1 MLVILSFISYFCLK
15 INVFMKKLVPHAGL
29 ILIATGTVALMLTRL
44 EQLSASNLL
53 LGSGLLLIVA
63 GILLHVWTIKREN
76 KY

>member
-15 INVFMKKLVPHAGL
+15 INVFMKKLVPYAGL
-29 ILIATGTVALMLTRL
+29 ILMATGTVALMLTRL

-63 GILLHVWTIKREN
+63 GILLHVWTIKRES

>member
-1 MLVILSFISYFCLK
+1 
-15 INVFMKKLVPHAGL
+15 MKKLVPHAGL

-63 GILLHVWTIKREN
+63 GILLHVWTIKRES

>member
-1 MLVILSFISYFCLK
+1 
-15 INVFMKKLVPHAGL
+15 MKKLVPYAGL
-29 ILIATGTVALMLTRL
+29 ILMATGTVALMLTRL

-63 GILLHVWTIKREN
+63 GILLHVWTIKRES